1 MYTLVGLG
9 RALSCPLSADLDS
22 GQECPSR
29 AGTKEP
35 EWLWVILELPESLLR
50 PKLQLDAELH
60 RDLVLLFAPEA
71 LRLFS
76 LIPASPS
83 CLMPLA
89 PPALGASWEQSL
101 DLVRALVL
109 GFLFPLTS

>member
-1 MYTLVGLG
+1 MQ
-9 RALSCPLSADLDS
+9 ALRS
-22 GQECPSR
+22 Q
-29 AGTKEP
+29 T

-71 LRLFS
+71 LCLFS

-109 GFLFPLTS
+109 GFLFPLTP